1 MKLLGNPTLTA
12 LNGRTV
18 RLSGDLSGCVITR
31 GEHTADIEEI
41 SYIKDDDEFSICKGS
56 VIRPKPKTPYKVNLI
71 RAMYGN
77 NTLMYFDL
85 VTAVRTSASTFAL
98 PFLGGNRAKSLWSQQ
113 LVNVFTRTEEHPSCI
128 ALLYRFS
135 GTKAFAKFESELCK
149 HKDFVHRYDPDPFQ
163 VLFVFNV
170 PRECE
175 ASYEHYVNGK
185 YSQIDGL
192 WKLKI
197 LDFHGF
203 DMDGHTGKILYQS
216 PELRKTLETS
226 LDVNLGKGCEL
237 HSIPNRRTEMFD
249 PDVYTIHSKVRI

>member
-1 MKLLGNPTLTA
+1 MKPAGNPKLTA
-12 LNGRTV
+12 INGRTV
-18 RLSGDLSGCVITR
+18 RLGGDLSGCVITR
-31 GEHTADIEEI
+31 SEHTTEIEEV
-41 SYIKDDDEFSICKGS
+41 SYIKTDVVYTIRKGDT
-56 VIRPKPKTPYKVNLI
+56 IRPKPKTPYKVNFI

-77 NTLMYFDL
+77 SILMYFDL

-98 PFLGGNRAKSLWSQQ
+98 PFLGSNRAKFLWSQQ
-113 LVNVFTRTEEHPSCI
+113 LVNVFTRTEDHASCI

-149 HKDFVHRYDPDPFQ
+149 HKDFIHRYDPDPFQ

-170 PRECE
+170 PKECE
-175 ASYEHYVNGK
+175 ASYEHYVNGR

-216 PELRKTLETS
+216 PQLKETLELS
-226 LDVNLGKGCEL
+226 LDVNLGRDCEL
-237 HSIPNRRTEMFD
+237 HSIPDERAEMFN
-249 PDVYTIHSKVRI
+249 PDVYTMHSKVRS